1 MNEQKFTQ
9 KSLEVLNN
17 AQRIAL
23 DHNNMQIEQEHL
35 VYALLDIQES
45 LILELFKKIGVN
57 SSIKTELYEIIE
69 KMPGVTGSG
78 READKV
84 YISNDVDKA
93 LSAAE
98 KQATKMKDE
107 YISVEHIMLG
117 ILEKP
122 NSKMKELFSKHG
134 ITTDKFLS
142 ALMTVRGNTRVTS
155 DNPEETYNV
164 LKKYGTD

>member
-9 KSLEVLNN
+9 KSLEVLNH

-23 DHNNMQIEQEHL
+23 EHNNMEIEQEHL

-57 SSIKTELYEIIE
+57 NSIKTELYELIE

-78 READKV
+78 REPDKV

-93 LSAAE
+93 LSSAE
-98 KQATKMKDE
+98 KQATKMK
-107 YISVEHIMLG
+107 H
-117 ILEKP
+117 
-122 NSKMKELFSKHG
+122 
-134 ITTDKFLS
+134 
-142 ALMTVRGNTRVTS
+142 
-155 DNPEETYNV
+155 
-164 LKKYGTD
+164 